1 MNRIL
6 VAFDGEEPAHRALER
21 GAALA
26 QAFQAELGVVNVT
39 PRPSGRYAIDLW
51 GDADARPS
59 ALQSAGEW
67 LARRGLSATMLSPS
81 GDPGRTIAMVAD
93 AGGFDT
99 IVVGARQPGLVSRF
113 LRRSVSGHVTAK
125 SKATVVVAR

>member
-1 MNRIL
+1 MKRIL
-6 VAFDGEEPAHRALER
+6 VAFDGDEPAHRALER

-26 QAFQAELGVVNVT
+26 QAFEAELGIVNVT
-39 PRPSGRYAIDLW
+39 PWRRGRYAIDLW
-51 GDADARPS
+51 GDAEVPPA

-67 LARRGLSATMLSPS
+67 LTQRGLAATLLSPV
-81 GDPGRTIAMVAD
+81 GDPGRTIEMVAD

-99 IVVGARQPGLVSRF
+99 IVVGARKPGLVSRF
-113 LRRSVSGHVTAK
+113 LLRSVSGHVATK